1 MPLTELCVHFAIH
14 LTGLAVNVAKTPQK
28 AIILAAGQG
37 SRLLPHTLD
46 LPKCLLDLAGRSM
59 LGWQLQGL
67 ARAGVREAVVVTGF
81 RSDLVE
87 DALPGITPPGMQVRT
102 LFNPFYKVADNLASC
117 WMVRHELDGPVLTLN
132 GDTLFEPAIARR
144 LLAAPASDIT
154 VTIDRKAA
162 YDEDDMKVVTSGER
176 LTAIGK
182 KLPMAEVTGE
192 SIGFLR
198 FSAAGAASFVA
209 EIDRTMHTLEG
220 TGLWYLTAIHRLA
233 NAGLDVKVASIEGLQ
248 WGELDFPADLT
259 RCRTIAA
266 DCLVGQAG
274 ET

>member
-1 MPLTELCVHFAIH
+1 
-14 LTGLAVNVAKTPQK
+14 VNVAKIPQK
-28 AIILAAGQG
+28 AIILSAGQG
-37 SRLLPHTLD
+37 SRLLPHTQD

-81 RSDLVE
+81 RADLV
-87 DALPGITPPGMQVRT
+87 DGALPGITPAGMQVRT

-117 WMVRHELDGPVLTLN
+117 WMVREELEGPVLTLN

-144 LLAAPASDIT
+144 LLAAPAADIT

-162 YDEDDMKVVTSGER
+162 YDEDDMKVITAGER

-198 FSAAGAASFVA
+198 FSATGAASFVA
-209 EIDRTMHTLEG
+209 EIERTMRTLTG
-220 TGLWYLTAIHRLA
+220 TSLWYLSAIHRLA
-233 NAGLDVKVASIEGLQ
+233 NAGTDVKVTSIEGLQ
-248 WGELDFPADLT
+248 WGELDFPADLV

-266 DCLVGQAG
+266 DSLARQSS
-274 ET
+274 ES

>member
-1 MPLTELCVHFAIH
+1 M
-14 LTGLAVNVAKTPQK
+14 NVAKIPHK
-28 AIILAAGQG
+28 AIILSAGQG
-37 SRLLPHTLD
+37 SRLLPHTQD

-67 ARAGVREAVVVTGF
+67 AAAGVSEVVVVTGF

-87 DALPGITPPGMQVRT
+87 NALPGITPRGMQVRT

-117 WMVRHELDGPVLTLN
+117 WMVRQELAGPSLILN
-132 GDTLFEPAIARR
+132 GDTLFEPEIARR
-144 LLAAPASDIT
+144 LLAAPEAAIT

-162 YDEDDMKVVTSGER
+162 YDEDDMKVITTGDR

-182 KLPMAEVTGE
+182 KLALADVTGE

-209 EIDRTMHTLEG
+209 EITRTMHTLEG
-220 TGLWYLTAIHRLA
+220 VSLWYLSAIHRLA
-233 NAGLDVKVASIEGLQ
+233 NAGVDVKVASIEGLH
-248 WGELDFPADLT
+248 WGELDFPADLVE
-259 RCRTIAA
+259 CRDIAGRYLA
-266 DCLVGQAG
+266 TQTGIG
-274 ET
+274 

>member
-1 MPLTELCVHFAIH
+1 M
-14 LTGLAVNVAKTPQK
+14 NVAKIPQK
-28 AIILAAGQG
+28 AIILSAGQG
-37 SRLLPHTLD
+37 SRLLPHTQD

-67 ARAGVREAVVVTGF
+67 ARAGIREAVVVTGF
-81 RSDLVE
+81 RADLVE
-87 DALPGITPPGMQVRT
+87 GALPDITPAGMQVRT

-117 WMVRHELDGPVLTLN
+117 WMVRGELEGPVLTLN

-144 LLAAPASDIT
+144 LLAAPAADIT
-154 VTIDRKAA
+154 VTIDRKPA
-162 YDEDDMKVVTSGER
+162 YDEDDMKVITAGER

-198 FSAAGAASFVA
+198 FSAAGAARFVA
-209 EIDRTMHTLEG
+209 EIERTMRTLEG
-220 TGLWYLTAIHRLA
+220 TSLWYLSAIHRLA
-233 NAGLDVKVASIEGLQ
+233 NAGTDVKVESIEGLQ
-248 WGELDFPADLT
+248 WGELDFPADLV

-266 DCLVGQAG
+266 ESLARQPDG
-274 ET
+274 T